1 MDNQILIAGAT
12 GRTGRLIVRK
22 CLEAGGR
29 PHILVRDPGKSRDLF
44 GEKVVTFVGDVR
56 RPETLTDAVGDCDTL
71 ISAIGSL
78 SPVGPNCPRHVD
90 FEGVVNLVHAA
101 HIGGLNRFVLISSI
115 AVTHPE
121 HPLNRFGRVL
131 DWKRA
136 GEQSLIDSGL
146 NYTIIRPGALKDTK
160 GDRRALTIDQ
170 GDRLVGSI
178 SRSDL
183 AEACLQALSH
193 SGCHRATFE
202 LIENKHNGPPDWETL
217 FSSLI

>member
-12 GRTGRLIVRK
+12 GRTGRLIARK
-22 CLEAGGR
+22 CLDAGGR
-29 PHILVRDPGKSRDLF
+29 PHLLARDPVKARDLF
-44 GEKVVTFVGDVR
+44 GEDVVTFVGDVR
-56 RPETLTDAVGDCDTL
+56 QPETLTDAVAGCDTL

-90 FEGVVNLVHAA
+90 FEGVANLVNAA
-101 HIGGLNRFVLISSI
+101 RAGGVERFVLISSI

-121 HPLNRFGRVL
+121 HPLNSFGRVL

-146 NYTIIRPGALKDTK
+146 NYTIIRPGGLKDTN
-160 GDRRALTIDQ
+160 GDLRGLLMDQ
-170 GDRLVGSI
+170 GDRLVGSL
-178 SRSDL
+178 SRADL
-183 AEACLQALSH
+183 AEACLQALHHPH
-193 SGCHRATFE
+193 SHRAIFE
-202 LIENKHNGPPDWETL
+202 LIENEHKGPPDWEAL